1 MSVQDIPVP
10 APAESSAVA
19 AATARQPWWRSL
31 LWVPSLYLAMGIP
44 FNVVMGGTAARMYKS
59 LGYSDSKITIALGS
73 IGVAWS
79 LKPLWA
85 AFLDMYRTKKFF
97 VLTMEALL
105 AVLFTGVAM
114 SLPVPGFFQISI
126 AIFWVAAFASSTQ
139 DICADGVYLTSLD
152 RSAQA
157 SLAGVQG
164 MFWIGGKLL
173 ATGVLISV
181 LDKVRVAEGWSQPR
195 MWSTVMLVCGG
206 AMLVLAVYHFFFLP
220 TGSIADRPQNAKQVV
235 ADFGRT
241 AVSFFDKR
249 AFWGMIAFVFLYRIG
264 EGLIIIEGSLF
275 LQSDVSKG
283 GLGLS
288 AGDVSSIDAVYGT
301 VASIVAGLL
310 GGAFA
315 SWMTLPRALGILG
328 LCLNVPHLTYIF
340 LSHMAAS
347 RHGLDYT
354 TVVTAVSIEK
364 FGYSFGF
371 VGNMV
376 YMMQQLAPGR
386 STMTH
391 YAFATSLMNLMLVPT
406 NMISGP
412 LAEWLGFSTFFVVVA
427 FASIPSAWAA
437 FKAPF
442 PLEMGSKKRAAGAK
456 SNAEDDNVIT
466 IDDPSVLTPQQR
478 AVQVLAGRASMLAM
492 ANILVILIVDSRVL
506 GSLREADPH
515 STSRLVCFVVLVAL
529 AAVKVAIGRLTLRKI
544 REVEAE
550 AARVNESVYVGNA
563 RGAKWATVICAAV
576 GIAVVGLG
584 AALTF

>member
-1 MSVQDIPVP
+1 
-10 APAESSAVA
+10 
-19 AATARQPWWRSL
+19 
-31 LWVPSLYLAMGIP
+31 
-44 FNVVMGGTAARMYKS
+44 
-59 LGYSDSKITIALGS
+59 
-73 IGVAWS
+73 
-79 LKPLWA
+79 
-85 AFLDMYRTKKFF
+85 
-97 VLTMEALL
+97 MEVLL

-126 AIFWVAAFASSTQ
+126 AVFWIAAFSSSTQ

-152 RSAQA
+152 RPAQA

-164 MFWIGGKLL
+164 MFWVGGKLL

-181 LDKVRVAEGWSQPR
+181 LDKVRVADGWSQTR
-195 MWSTVMLVCGG
+195 MWSTVMLACAG
-206 AMLVLAVYHFFFLP
+206 AMLVLAAYHFFFLP
-220 TGSIADRPQNAKQVV
+220 TGSIAERPHNAKQVV
-235 ADFGRT
+235 ADFWRT
-241 AVSFFDKR
+241 VVTFCDKR

-264 EGLIIIEGSLF
+264 EGLLLVEGSLF

-301 VASIVAGLL
+301 FASIAAGLL
-310 GGAFA
+310 GGLFA

-340 LSHMAAS
+340 LSHMAVS
-347 RHGLDYT
+347 HHGVDYA

-391 YAFATSLMNLMLVPT
+391 YAIATSLMNLMLVPT

-442 PLEMGSKKRAAGAK
+442 PLEMRSKKGDAGTE
-456 SNAEDDNVIT
+456 SNVEDDNIVT
-466 IDDPSVLTPQQR
+466 IDDPSRLSPQQR
-478 AVQVLAGRASMLAM
+478 AVQVLAGQASLLAM
-492 ANILVILIVDSRVL
+492 ANIVVILAIDSKVL
-506 GSLREADPH
+506 GSLRDADPH
-515 STSRLVCFVVLVAL
+515 STARLVCFVVLIAL
-529 AAVKVAIGRLTLRKI
+529 IPLKVWIGRLTLGKI
-544 REVEAE
+544 REAE
-550 AARVNESVYVGNA
+550 ASAARARESVYVGNA
-563 RGAKWATVICAAV
+563 RGAKWATLICATV
-576 GIAVVGLG
+576 GVAVVALG